1 MKHIVWKCPN
11 CSAVLTPCLEQK
23 PYVLRCEHNHSF
35 DIAAAGYTHLLVAN
49 QKNSKNPGDDKA
61 MVAARADFLRKGYY
75 EPLQQTLAEAAVEAT
90 AQAYAP
96 YSKFN
101 VGAAVLFDDGVIVKG
116 ANQENAAYPSGLCAE
131 RTALFYASASRPDKA
146 MTAIAIAASQNGELL
161 ETPVTPCGACRQVM
175 AQYQLKGGKPMAVI
189 LVGGSKIWK
198 FEKVDDLLPL
208 IFDSI

>member
-1 MKHIVWKCPN
+1 MTSKEIKIAYTEYA
-11 CSAVLTPCLEQK
+11 SLEELEPKDKELAQ
-23 PYVLRCEHNHSF
+23 
-35 DIAAAGYTHLLVAN
+35 AAI
-49 QKNSKNPGDDKA
+49 D
-61 MVAARADFLRKGYY
+61 
-75 EPLQQTLAEAAVEAT
+75 AT

-101 VGAAVLFDDGVIVKG
+101 VGAAVLFEDGVIVKG
-116 ANQENAAYPSGLCAE
+116 SNQENAAYPSGLCAE

-175 AQYQLKGGKPMAVI
+175 AQYQLKSGLPMMVLLIGAHSI
-189 LVGGSKIWK
+189 LK
-198 FEKVDDLLPL
+198 FEKIDDLLPF

>member
-1 MKHIVWKCPN
+1 MTSKEIKI
-11 CSAVLTPCLEQK
+11 AYQE
-23 PYVLRCEHNHSF
+23 F
-35 DIAAAGYTHLLVAN
+35 DSIDELDA
-49 QKNSKNPGDDKA
+49 KD
-61 MVAARADFLRKGYY
+61 R
-75 EPLQQTLAEAAVEAT
+75 ELAQAAVEAT

-101 VGAAVLFDDGVIVKG
+101 VGAAVLFEDGVIVKG

-146 MTAIAIAASQNGELL
+146 MVAIAIAAGQNGQLCEM
-161 ETPVTPCGACRQVM
+161 PATPCGACRQVM
-175 AQYQLKGGKPMAVI
+175 AQYQLKSGLPMRVL
-189 LVGGSKIWK
+189 LVGAHKIWS